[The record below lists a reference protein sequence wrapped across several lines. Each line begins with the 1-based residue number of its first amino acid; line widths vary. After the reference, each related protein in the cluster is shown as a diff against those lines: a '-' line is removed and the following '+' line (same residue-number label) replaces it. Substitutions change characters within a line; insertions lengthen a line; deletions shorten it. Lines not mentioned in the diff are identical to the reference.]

1 MQITQDKK
9 RNLFIKSYGCQMNE
23 YDSERMIEILEKHN
37 YSSVDEPNQA
47 DLIILNTCHIREKAA
62 EKIYSELGR
71 LKKINL
77 NSERDIKVAVAG
89 CVGQAEGHE
98 IIKRSPIVDLVF
110 GPLTYHQ
117 LPEMLE
123 EIESKP
129 GSPNKK
135 LVNIDVPDEDKFLE
149 LKGSR
154 KNLKS
159 ISSLLSIQ
167 EGCDKFCSFCVV
179 PYTRG
184 VEISRPAKQII
195 SEAKELIGIGAKEI
209 ILLGQNVN
217 AYSYKN
223 YKLSNLI
230 LEIEKLSK
238 VKRIRYTTSH
248 PNDMTADL
256 IEIYKNSKKL
266 MPLIHLPVQS
276 GSNKILKFMNRK
288 HSINEYLRI
297 FDKLKQINSNIE
309 FSSDFIIGYPGEDDQ
324 DFRDT
329 LNLIKRV
336 NFINSYSFIFSP
348 RPGTVAENL
357 KLIDRKISIERLKK
371 IQNLLSENQNR
382 THKSLENQTMDVLV
396 ENLTDDKTRTFGR
409 SEHMIPVIF
418 NGKKDDIGKIVK
430 VKITQSTRNSL
441 FGELI
446 NISNKKVA

>member
-23 YDSERMIEILEKHN
+23 YDSERMTEILEKHN

-217 AYSYKN
+217 AWSQ
-223 YKLSNLI
+223 SNGSDIEMTFPQLI
-230 LEIEKLSK
+230 KEISELNID
-238 VKRIRYTTSH
+238 RIRYITSH
-248 PNDMTADL
+248 PRDMTEEL
-256 IEIYKNSKKL
+256 MKSHKEITKL
-266 MPLIHLPVQS
+266 QPYLHLPIQS
-276 GSNKILKFMNRK
+276 GSDKILKEMNRNYT
-288 HSINEYLRI
+288 SQEYTDIIYKTREYRPDI
-297 FDKLKQINSNIE
+297 AISG
-309 FSSDFIIGYPGEDDQ
+309 DFIVGFPGETDD
-324 DFRDT
+324 DFEAT
-329 LNLIKRV
+329 LDIVKKV
-336 NFINSYSFIFSP
+336 KYAHAYSFKYSP
-348 RPGTVAENL
+348 RPGTPAAL
-357 KLIDRKISIERLKK
+357 KEDQIDEEVKSDRLKTLQELIRQQTRNFNSGFLEK
-371 IQNLLSENQNR
+371 EINVLIEKKGIGENR
-382 THKSLENQTMDVLV
+382 
-396 ENLTDDKTRTFGR
+396 LTGR
-409 SEHMIPVIF
+409 SSYLQPVHMT
-418 NGKKDDIGKIVK
+418 GDTSLIGEILKVKIVK
-430 VKITQSTRNSL
+430 TRDNSL
-441 FGELI
+441 EGIIL
-446 NISNKKVA
+446 